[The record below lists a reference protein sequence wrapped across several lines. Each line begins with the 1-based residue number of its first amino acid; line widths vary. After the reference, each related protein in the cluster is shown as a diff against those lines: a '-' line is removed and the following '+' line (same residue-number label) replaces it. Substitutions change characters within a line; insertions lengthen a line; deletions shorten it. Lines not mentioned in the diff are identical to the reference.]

1 MTAAR
6 CFGIL
11 ILLALVEPAF
21 AAAQE
26 RPAVAERLVEAALA
40 RTQAQVSYDP
50 AYRRIAFPGGDV
62 AADRG
67 VCSDLV
73 IRAYRSA
80 LGLDLQLLV
89 HRDMA
94 GAFAAYPK
102 IWGLTRPDPNIDHRR
117 VPNLEAFL
125 NRQGAAL
132 PVTRNAD
139 DYRPGDLVT
148 WRLGGRLPHIGIV
161 TDRRSAD
168 DRRPLIAH
176 NIGAGPKLE
185 DMLFDFPV
193 HGHFRYLDA
202 ARTHLHRSD

>member
-6 CFGIL
+6 CFEIL

-26 RPAVAERLVEAALA
+26 RPAAAERLVEAALA

-73 IRAYRSA
+73 IRVYRSA

-117 VPNLEAFL
+117 VPNLEVFL

-202 ARTHLHRSD
+202 ARTHLHRYD

>member
-1 MTAAR
+1 
-6 CFGIL
+6 
-11 ILLALVEPAF
+11 
-21 AAAQE
+21 
-26 RPAVAERLVEAALA
+26 
-40 RTQAQVSYDP
+40 
-50 AYRRIAFPGGDV
+50 
-62 AADRG
+62 
-67 VCSDLV
+67 
-73 IRAYRSA
+73 
-80 LGLDLQLLV
+80 
-89 HRDMA
+89 MA

-117 VPNLEAFL
+117 VPNLEVFL